1 MMNENKTIESRIITF
16 LREASG
22 NAVDIFYD
30 VYNEFLKESSAP
42 HALLPIIFE
51 FEGAIGTDDV
61 ECTKVLP
68 EIRETVKAQL
78 LEVKDIVKKLA
89 GNNDTPDVFY
99 SKLWNEIFVSSA
111 LPHGS
116 EQHAVILKMLNED
129 IALLPYYQAIN
140 LHSMENEEYKK
151 VVDKIRPQILEAI
164 HMLNRNF
171 EQKTERT
178 SQMFRIANTL
188 SQEDAYVYW
197 AAIIDMMEKN
207 GYRVGYSRAVSD
219 IKKRIESEETEE

>member
-1 MMNENKTIESRIITF
+1 MNENKTIENRLVTF

-30 VYNEFLKESSAP
+30 IYNEFLKESSAP
-42 HALLPIIFE
+42 HTLLPIIFE
-51 FEGAIGTDDV
+51 FESTIGTDDV
-61 ECTKVLP
+61 ECAKVLP
-68 EIRETVKAQL
+68 EIRENVEAQL
-78 LEVKDIVKKLA
+78 LAVKDIVRKLA

-116 EQHAVILKMLNED
+116 EQHAVLLKMLNED
-129 IALLPYYQAIN
+129 VALLPYYQAID
-140 LHSMENEEYKK
+140 LHSMGNEEYKK
-151 VVDKIRPQILEAI
+151 VVEKIRPQILEVI

-178 SQMFRIANTL
+178 SQMFRIASIL

-197 AAIIDMMEKN
+197 AAIIDILEKTS
-207 GYRVGYSRAVSD
+207 YRVGYSRAVSD